1 MASKRKLDGED
12 DELLDPLLY
21 NTTGKAMFVRNQD
34 GDLVTVLPGQ
44 VMPAKM
50 RAATEDAMEIA
61 KKATDKAEEARLANR
76 SAEDIAYEAYQNA
89 KDGKRGNVWIANAG
103 QGSSDRAQ
111 FADSISAE
119 IAAERERSGMEYRPA
134 AAHDRKRAFK
144 QTGVGGSSSSGGGSF
159 GGAMSVAAARQGAS
173 AAQAA
178 LERAQQASDDEEDE
192 ASLRMPATQVCAKAM
207 GVYNM
212 PISNQAQLDT
222 FGNDLRVPQLERK
235 LRKFLECF
243 AEDASIKTVE
253 GRPVLA
259 DFEAIRKRYGTVF
272 RESGAELRGEVTRQW
287 AFVAADEGDGDGGV
301 GGGGGGGGGD
311 EEDDGD
317 EEDEDDDDGEEKTF
331 CLAFER
337 HSSLVTPKPGLPLDG
352 SMGVAPPRTQDLC
365 VLYKAVDGEIAGM
378 WIAPDAKGMGS
389 DPSATQQGI
398 EATELFAS
406 FRRLVAKQ
414 FGGRAK
420 MATPRYT
427 CFVSTAT

>member
-1 MASKRKLDGED
+1 MNKRKLDGED

-119 IAAERERSGMEYRPA
+119 IAAERERSGKEYRPA

-144 QTGVGGSSSSGGGSF
+144 QSGVGGGGSF

-243 AEDASIKTVE
+243 AEEASIRTLE
-253 GRPVLA
+253 GQPVLK
-259 DFEAIRKRYGTVF
+259 DFEAIKKRYGTVF
-272 RESGAELRGEVTRQW
+272 RESGA
-287 AFVAADEGDGDGGV
+287 
-301 GGGGGGGGGD
+301 
-311 EEDDGD
+311 
-317 EEDEDDDDGEEKTF
+317 
-331 CLAFER
+331 
-337 HSSLVTPKPGLPLDG
+337 
-352 SMGVAPPRTQDLC
+352 
-365 VLYKAVDGEIAGM
+365 
-378 WIAPDAKGMGS
+378 
-389 DPSATQQGI
+389 
-398 EATELFAS
+398 
-406 FRRLVAKQ
+406 
-414 FGGRAK
+414 
-420 MATPRYT
+420 
-427 CFVSTAT
+427 